1 MKHQNLQ
8 WWYLVA
14 PLLVVMPGLLLLIV
28 LLRFLPGITF
38 QNLQWLWLAV
48 PFLVLLAALRFW
60 RRHYWGHSLVEQVS
74 EHLGALNPILRLPT
88 LLEALA
94 VGFLLVALL
103 GPVYPFVLNR
113 IERGGLQIMIVLD
126 LSQSMEEGMQR
137 RGTPPP
143 PRPPQTPAGT
153 PVRAASKMEAV
164 KASAAEFVKKRPGDA
179 IGLVVFSNN
188 SYLVTPATF
197 DHDSMTDYLRMVNV
211 QTLVNEGFTAIGEGL
226 GMANNF
232 FRFTREQGRRA
243 KGEVIILFSD
253 GDNNYGRDPLK
264 EVETSRQEGR
274 RIYFIGVALE
284 PGASQ
289 QIADAVHTTGGRYF
303 DVSNPRH
310 LDEAMEEI
318 NHLEKGR
325 FITLQL
331 IRHQPAYFIFVLLAL
346 GSLALRMLL
355 NGIPHFVELS

>member
-1 MKHQNLQ
+1 M
-8 WWYLVA
+8 
-14 PLLVVMPGLLLLIV
+14 
-28 LLRFLPGITF
+28 
-38 QNLQWLWLAV
+38 
-48 PFLVLLAALRFW
+48 
-60 RRHYWGHSLVEQVS
+60 
-74 EHLGALNPILRLPT
+74 
-88 LLEALA
+88 
-94 VGFLLVALL
+94 VALL

-126 LSQSMEEGMQR
+126 LSQSMEEGLQR

-143 PRPPQTPAGT
+143 PRPAQTVRGAP
-153 PVRAASKMEAV
+153 PVSPSKMIAV
-164 KASAAEFVKKRPGDA
+164 KASAAEFIRKRPGDA

-188 SYLVTPATF
+188 AYLVSPSTF
-197 DHDSMTDYLRMVNV
+197 DHDGLQDYLRMVNV

-226 GMANNF
+226 GMANTF
-232 FRFTREQGRRA
+232 YRFTREQGRRA

-253 GDNNYGRDPLK
+253 GDNNYGRDPVK
-264 EVETSRQEGR
+264 EVEQARQEGR

-289 QIADAVHTTGGRYF
+289 QIADAVYTTGGRYF

-310 LDEAMEEI
+310 LEDAMEEI

-325 FITLQL
+325 FVTIQL
-331 IRHQPAYFIFVLLAL
+331 IRHQPAYFVFVMLSL
-346 GSLALRMLL
+346 GCLALRMAL

>member
-1 MKHQNLQ
+1 M
-8 WWYLVA
+8 
-14 PLLVVMPGLLLLIV
+14 
-28 LLRFLPGITF
+28 TF
-38 QNLQWLWLAV
+38 QNLHWLWLAV
-48 PFLVLLAALRFW
+48 PLLLLMVVVRFW
-60 RRHYWGHSLVEQVS
+60 RRNYWGHSLVEQAADR
-74 EHLGALNPILRLPT
+74 LGVLNPVLRLPT

-113 IERGGLQIMIVLD
+113 IERGGLQVMIVLD
-126 LSQSMEEGMQR
+126 LSQSMEEGIQR

-143 PRPPQTPAGT
+143 PRPANAAGAVPAV
-153 PVRAASKMEAV
+153 PSKMVAV
-164 KASAAEFVKKRPGDA
+164 KASAAEFIRKRSGDA

-188 SYLVTPATF
+188 AYLVSPSTF
-197 DHDSMTDYLRMVNV
+197 DHESLDDYLRMVNV

-226 GMANNF
+226 GMANTF
-232 FRFTREQGRRA
+232 FSFTREQGRRA

-253 GDNNYGRDPLK
+253 GDNNYGRDPVK
-264 EVETSRQEGR
+264 EVELARQEGR

-289 QIADAVHTTGGRYF
+289 QIADAVYTTGGRYF

-310 LDEAMEEI
+310 LEDALEEI
-318 NHLEKGR
+318 NRLEKGR
-325 FITLQL
+325 FVTIQL
-331 IRHQPAYFIFVLLAL
+331 VRHQPAYFVFVMLAL
-346 GSLALRMLL
+346 ACLGLRMIL

>member
-1 MKHQNLQ
+1 M
-8 WWYLVA
+8 
-14 PLLVVMPGLLLLIV
+14 
-28 LLRFLPGITF
+28 TF
-38 QNLQWLWLAV
+38 QNLHWLYVAV
-48 PFLVLLAALRFW
+48 PLLVLLVVLRFW
-60 RRHYWGHSLVEQVS
+60 RRHYWGHSLVEHAVDR
-74 EHLGALNPILRLPT
+74 LGGLNPVLRLPT

-126 LSQSMEEGMQR
+126 LSQSMEEGLQR

-143 PRPPQTPAGT
+143 PRPAQNVPGAPAQS
-153 PVRAASKMEAV
+153 PSKMVAV
-164 KASAAEFVKKRPGDA
+164 KASAAEFIRKRSGDA

-188 SYLVTPATF
+188 AYLVSPATF
-197 DHDSMTDYLRMVNV
+197 DHDSLDDYLRMVNV
-211 QTLVNEGFTAIGEGL
+211 QTLVNEGFTAIGEGI
-226 GMANNF
+226 GMANGF
-232 FRFTREQGRRA
+232 FRFAREQGRRA
-243 KGEVIILFSD
+243 KGEVVILFSD
-253 GDNNYGRDPLK
+253 GDNNYGRDPVK
-264 EVETSRQEGR
+264 EVEQARQEGR

-289 QIADAVHTTGGRYF
+289 QIADAVYTTGGRYF

-310 LDEAMEEI
+310 LEEAMEEI

-325 FITLQL
+325 FVTIQL

-346 GSLALRMLL
+346 ACLAARLVL